1 MNAQVLRCY
10 SRILCEGAGLKWN
23 RWEYIIPAHGVST
36 QWHSIGMCGLQRAL

>member
-36 QWHSIGMCGLQRAL
+36 RGPLVDAGVVARV